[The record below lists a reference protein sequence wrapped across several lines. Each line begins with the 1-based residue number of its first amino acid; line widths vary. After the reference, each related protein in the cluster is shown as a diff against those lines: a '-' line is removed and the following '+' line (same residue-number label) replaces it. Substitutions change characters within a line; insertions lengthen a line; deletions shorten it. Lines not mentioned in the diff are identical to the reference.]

1 MDEVGKK
8 TEIDLVAGNKTNGG
22 GAKKGRIRFPSLP
35 SCDLIANWCQMSATR
50 RKFGSSGAAERPVP
64 VYLSRAS
71 AFLLLS
77 SWSLLPVELRWAG
90 HPRMEMEAAREMLA
104 THAFTLKSGVELD
117 LELGRQDGRGRART
131 RDPSKDVLSS
141 VKCIFASVN
150 NKRFVNFFY
159 STLPTFDF
167 ST

>member
-1 MDEVGKK
+1 MGGPPKEGNGSSAGNTGDARLHVEVG
-8 TEIDLVAGNKTNGG
+8 
-22 GAKKGRIRFPSLP
+22 
-35 SCDLIANWCQMSATR
+35 
-50 RKFGSSGAAERPVP
+50 
-64 VYLSRAS
+64 
-71 AFLLLS
+71 
-77 SWSLLPVELRWAG
+77 
-90 HPRMEMEAAREMLA
+90 
-104 THAFTLKSGVELD
+104 GVELD

-150 NKRFVNFFY
+150 NKRFVNFLY

>member
-22 GAKKGRIRFPSLP
+22 GAKKGRLRFPSLP

-77 SWSLLPVELRWAG
+77 SWSLLPVELRWAV
-90 HPRMEMEAAREMLA
+90 HPRKEMEAAREILA
-104 THAFTLKSGVELD
+104 THAFTLKSGGWNWTWNLEDRMVEV
-117 LELGRQDGRGRART
+117 GRGLEIPPRT
-131 RDPSKDVLSS
+131 YCQVSS
-141 VKCIFASVN
+141 VF
-150 NKRFVNFFY
+150 
-159 STLPTFDF
+159 LPV
-167 ST
+167 

>member
-22 GAKKGRIRFPSLP
+22 GAKKGRLRFPSLP

-77 SWSLLPVELRWAG
+77 SWSLLPVELRWAVG
-90 HPRMEMEAAREMLA
+90 PPKEGNGSSAGNAGDARLHVEVGGWNWTWNLEDRM
-104 THAFTLKSGVELD
+104 VEV
-117 LELGRQDGRGRART
+117 GRGLEIPPRT
-131 RDPSKDVLSS
+131 YCQVSS
-141 VKCIFASVN
+141 VF
-150 NKRFVNFFY
+150 
-159 STLPTFDF
+159 LPV
-167 ST
+167 